1 LGDNPNGT
9 SFILRK
15 GNDEMEITWCF
26 ETELGNEPRI
36 IKSQAYVIFHM
47 ETKVV
52 PKAFLAGRLVDYC
65 YKRYEMMYPLNRWML
80 KYFR

>member
-1 LGDNPNGT
+1 
-9 SFILRK
+9 
-15 GNDEMEITWCF
+15 
-26 ETELGNEPRI
+26 
-36 IKSQAYVIFHM
+36 M

>member
-1 LGDNPNGT
+1 
-9 SFILRK
+9 
-15 GNDEMEITWCF
+15 MEIACCF

-36 IKSQAYVIFHM
+36 IKSWAYVIFHM

-52 PKAFLAGRLVDYC
+52 PKAFFAGRLVDYC
-65 YKRYEMMYPLNRWML
+65 YKRCEMMHPLNRWML